1 MARSKGQ
8 VKLIMA
14 NTPTSSP
21 YADLTEAVRPNRR
34 HWLLEFVVRLFKEKP
49 LGAAGLVVVVL
60 LGLMAAFA
68 DLVAPYAYDEQILA
82 ESLEGYSWRHFL
94 GTDQMGRDLFSRIIY
109 GARISLIVGI
119 SCVLASTLT
128 AVLFGVLSGYFG
140 GIVDNVCQRF
150 VDAFMTIP
158 DLVFVLTLMAVFGP
172 GLLNIILSLSVVSF
186 FWNTRVIRGEVL
198 SLRENQ
204 YIEAARSVGASDLR
218 IMLKYI
224 LPNCVAPI
232 IVLSSIRIGGF
243 ILGEA
248 SISFLGFGIPPPLP
262 TWGGMLTGAGVTY
275 MLRAPWLAIWP
286 GVALSLTV
294 FSFNMLGDGMR
305 DLLDP
310 RLRGSQ

>member
-1 MARSKGQ
+1 MTS
-8 VKLIMA
+8 
-14 NTPTSSP
+14 TPTSSP

-68 DLVAPYAYDEQILA
+68 DLVTPYAYDEQILA

-94 GTDQMGRDLFSRIIY
+94 GTDQMGRDLFTRVIY
-109 GARISLIVGI
+109 GARTSLIVGI
-119 SCVLASTLT
+119 SCVLLSTST

-140 GIVDNVCQRF
+140 GIIDTVCQRF

-204 YIEAARSVGASDLR
+204 YIEAARSVGATDLR

-286 GVALSLTV
+286 GVGLSLTV